1 MKALKLMALV
11 ATASLLFTSTAA
23 VADEVIII
31 HRSGKIQTLQ
41 INSAED
47 PVEQVSFRR
56 KAPEAAATPQVAP
69 VPPTAVVA
77 APPVVTTA
85 PAAAPTAKSAA
96 PAPKTPDTKPGVK
109 IKWAEPMDAKY

>member
-1 MKALKLMALV
+1 MKALKLMTFAV
-11 ATASLLFTSTAA
+11 TAGLLLTGTAA

-41 INSAED
+41 IDGAAD

-56 KAPEAAATPQVAP
+56 KAPEAAATPQASAAP
-69 VPPTAVVA
+69 PAAVVA

-85 PAAAPTAKSAA
+85 PAATPAAKTAA

>member
-1 MKALKLMALV
+1 MKLLKLMALTV
-11 ATASLLFTSTAA
+11 TASLLFTSTAA

-41 INSAED
+41 IDDAAD

-56 KAPEAAATPQVAP
+56 KAPEAKATPQAQTAP
-69 VPPTAVVA
+69 PAAVVTT
-77 APPVVTTA
+77 PSVVITA
-85 PAAAPTAKSAA
+85 PAAASTAKPAA
-96 PAPKTPDTKPGVK
+96 PAKTSDTKSGVK